1 MKKWLFL
8 LIMAVLAGG
17 AALGVRHY
25 GIDVVA
31 LTGLD
36 KAVAAIQGEG
46 KPAQGQAAGQGGQ
59 RGNRGP
65 SPVETARATTSQLSD
80 DISAIGTLLADES
93 VSIAPET
100 SGRLAKVL
108 FEDGAT
114 VAAGTPLF
122 QLDTDLATASLEEA
136 KARLELAE
144 ANFNRNQ
151 TLRKSG
157 NVAQSTFETAQTE
170 RDVALTAVDSAQVL
184 LKKLTILAPFPGT
197 LGFRSVSEGA
207 YLTAGTPLVQLDKI
221 DKLKV
226 SFSVPELQQSRIAVG
241 QTVEVLADAL
251 PDESFNAV
259 VSALDPSID
268 VNGRALLVRAD
279 LDNSAS
285 RLKPGLLVRV
295 AVKGQERQ
303 AVVVPEAAVVQR
315 GESAFVYTVTDNKA
329 AELKVR
335 LGKRLPGKIEI
346 LEGIAAGDTV
356 VTAGNTRLSNGAA
369 VEVVSAAAS
378 AE

>member
-1 MKKWLFL
+1 M
-8 LIMAVLAGG
+8 
-17 AALGVRHY
+17 GVRHY

-36 KAVAAIQGEG
+36 KAAAAIQGDG

-114 VAAGTPLF
+114 VPAGTPLF
-122 QLDTDLATASLEEA
+122 QLDTDLATAALEEA

-144 ANFNRNQ
+144 ANFDRNQ

-157 NVAQSTFETAQTE
+157 NVAQSTFESAQTE

-207 YLTAGTPLVQLDKI
+207 YRHGGHAARPARQDRPVEGELLGARTAAVADRRAAR
-221 DKLKV
+221 
-226 SFSVPELQQSRIAVG
+226 QSK
-241 QTVEVLADAL
+241 
-251 PDESFNAV
+251 S
-259 VSALDPSID
+259 
-268 VNGRALLVRAD
+268 GRMHCRVK
-279 LDNSAS
+279 AS
-285 RLKPGLLVRV
+285 RPSSPRSI
-295 AVKGQERQ
+295 RRSTSM
-303 AVVVPEAAVVQR
+303 AAPCR
-315 GESAFVYTVTDNKA
+315 
-329 AELKVR
+329 
-335 LGKRLPGKIEI
+335 
-346 LEGIAAGDTV
+346 
-356 VTAGNTRLSNGAA
+356 
-369 VEVVSAAAS
+369 
-378 AE
+378 

>member
-36 KAVAAIQGEG
+36 KATAAIQGEG

-108 FEDGAT
+108 FEDGAM
-114 VAAGTPLF
+114 VPEGTPLF
-122 QLDTDLATASLEEA
+122 QLDTDLATAALEEA

-144 ANFNRNQ
+144 ANFARNQ

-157 NVAQSTFETAQTE
+157 NVAQSTFESAQTE
-170 RDVALTAVDSAQVL
+170 RDVALTAVEVCASA
-184 LKKLTILAPFPGT
+184 A
-197 LGFRSVSEGA
+197 E
-207 YLTAGTPLVQLDKI
+207 
-221 DKLKV
+221 
-226 SFSVPELQQSRIAVG
+226 E
-241 QTVEVLADAL
+241 ADDPCAL
-251 PDESFNAV
+251 PRHPWF
-259 VSALDPSID
+259 PSG
-268 VNGRALLVRAD
+268 V
-279 LDNSAS
+279 
-285 RLKPGLLVRV
+285 
-295 AVKGQERQ
+295 
-303 AVVVPEAAVVQR
+303 
-315 GESAFVYTVTDNKA
+315 
-329 AELKVR
+329 
-335 LGKRLPGKIEI
+335 
-346 LEGIAAGDTV
+346 
-356 VTAGNTRLSNGAA
+356 
-369 VEVVSAAAS
+369 
-378 AE
+378 